1 MATPRRND
9 HERWLHELT
18 SLPTA
23 AGREDRVVR
32 WIGEWASARGRKDKL
47 ALKPDRHGNLVISIR
62 PSHRRTG
69 AQRPIYF
76 AAHMDHPA
84 FVVREAIDTLTVLAE
99 FRGGVSDSY
108 FKGSRVL
115 LQRAVGSAGK
125 PRRGVVGALE
135 SVPDKQNYGAN
146 DGAKLARVTFFE
158 PGEASPGDVMT
169 WDVGPA
175 RVEGDRFQA
184 PACDDLAGVAAA
196 VSTLDAVLR
205 LPRAKRPD
213 VRLIL
218 TRAEEIGFVGAIAAC
233 KARTIPRD
241 AMIVALE
248 NSKAYAE
255 SPVGKGP
262 IVRVGDFTS
271 TFDPDLTYRISRI
284 AQRVAGKDSSFKWQ
298 RKLMPGGT
306 CEASA
311 YQTFGYVATCVCLP
325 LGNYHNMNES
335 TGHIDAE
342 TISLSDYHALVRLL
356 VSIATDLP
364 DPALAPPLRD
374 RLNDLFSRRKAVL
387 AER

>member
-1 MATPRRND
+1 MATLRQTD

-23 AGREDRVVR
+23 AGREDRVER

-47 ALKPDRHGNLVISIR
+47 TIKPDRHGNLVISIR
-62 PSHRRTG
+62 SSHRTTG
-69 AQRPIYF
+69 KQRPIYF

-84 FVVREAIDTLTVLAE
+84 FVVREVIDTLTLLAE

-108 FKGSRVL
+108 FKGARVL
-115 LQRAVGSAGK
+115 LHHNGAK
-125 PRRGVVGALE
+125 PRRGVVGSLE

-158 PGEASPGDVMT
+158 PGEASPGDVVA

-175 RVEGDRFQA
+175 RAEGDRFQA

-196 VSTLDAVLR
+196 VSALDAVLR

-213 VRLIL
+213 LRLIL

-233 KARTIPRD
+233 KARTIQRD
-241 AMIVALE
+241 AFIVALE
-248 NSKAYAE
+248 NSKSYPE
-255 SPVGKGP
+255 SPIGKGP

-284 AQRVAGKDSSFKWQ
+284 AQRIAGKDPSFKWQ

-374 RLNDLFSRRKAVL
+374 RLNDLFARRKAVL
-387 AER
+387 TER